1 MKYLYKSALL
11 ALITSA
17 TVQAQEVT
25 IDLAGIQT
33 NALEG
38 DLANVVLF
46 ESLPAGSIV
55 NGVTWTD
62 VTASGL
68 GGPSWGQEMTMDI
81 NGELDVVF
89 FQGELTGDWGPAS
102 GSAGLNF
109 TTDTLRIEFYESF
122 NDGAVDPDA
131 EFTGGSV
138 TITYGSPEDC
148 NGNGV
153 PDGDELGPDTD
164 CDNSGVLDAC
174 EGLADCDLN
183 GVPDIC
189 EPGLDNDLFENAT
202 PMELNGQVSGSTT
215 CALPETDYGVE
226 CNTNS
231 FTGNSPDVFFS
242 IELLEAGEIDLWTC
256 DSSYDT
262 DLSIHNLDGTIV
274 VCDGDGGDDNAADGC
289 QTYSSR
295 IITQLPAGD
304 YVIRIGG
311 WNGAAGD
318 FVLDSSFV
326 TGDPCDG
333 LVPANDLKENAIP
346 MPLNGQITGT
356 NVCAGSEAEFGA
368 DCNTSVFTGT
378 GPDVFYS
385 LEITESTTVILS
397 TCASDYDTDL
407 SIHDADGNI
416 LVCDGDSAD
425 PDACT
430 QYTSV
435 ITATLEAGNYLVRLG
450 GWNGAEGNFVLDSST
465 CSSSVYNVSSAA
477 EVTDLLATIDAC
489 GDDIINWAAG
499 TYDFGGSL
507 DLGGSGFIHRGA
519 VDASGDPA
527 TIITGN
533 GAHQCL
539 NSFGSGAFENFVF
552 ENGRSGG
559 DGGAFILAPTGKV
572 TFENCVF
579 RNNVSG
585 GNGGAVCNLGAQNG
599 SEFINCVFLNNSGN
613 DAGAAFANG
622 NGADGAIFTSCEFIG
637 NTAANTGGG
646 ICTAGGDP
654 TVVDCVFTNNA
665 ASSGGGIYVNGNPF
679 FGFDTATVS
688 GTTFCDND
696 PDAYA
701 GPGIFDDQG
710 GNEFA
715 CDEPACPED
724 VDENGS
730 VDFADI
736 LAVLSA
742 WGTDDAA
749 ADVDENGTVDF
760 ADVLALLSAWG
771 SC

>member
-1 MKYLYKSALL
+1 MKYATQIPTFAALAVSAIAYAGDTPETATPFVFGEAAVGTTTGNTEALL
-11 ALITSA
+11 TPSGSCGSYFTGSGPDAFYS
-17 TVQAQEVT
+17 
-25 IDLAGIQT
+25 
-33 NALEG
+33 
-38 DLANVVLF
+38 F
-46 ESLPAGSIV
+46 SL
-55 NGVTWTD
+55 D
-62 VTASGL
+62 TASTISL
-68 GGPSWGQEMTMDI
+68 SLC
-81 NGELDVVF
+81 N
-89 FQGELTGDWGPAS
+89 S
-102 GSAGLNF
+102 
-109 TTDTLRIEFYESF
+109 SF
-122 NDGAVDPDA
+122 
-131 EFTGGSV
+131 
-138 TITYGSPEDC
+138 
-148 NGNGV
+148 
-153 PDGDELGPDTD
+153 
-164 CDNSGVLDAC
+164 
-174 EGLADCDLN
+174 
-183 GVPDIC
+183 
-189 EPGLDNDLFENAT
+189 
-202 PMELNGQVSGSTT
+202 
-215 CALPETDYGVE
+215 
-226 CNTNS
+226 
-231 FTGNSPDVFFS
+231 
-242 IELLEAGEIDLWTC
+242 
-256 DSSYDT
+256 DT
-262 DLSIHNLDGTIV
+262 DLSVHDANTLALMAGA
-274 VCDGDGGDDNAADGC
+274 CNDDSCGSPLWQSTFSDVA
-289 QTYSSR
+289 
-295 IITQLPAGD
+295 LPAGD

-311 WNGAAGD
+311 WNGATGD
-318 FVLDSSFV
+318 FELSGSASS
-326 TGDPCDG
+326 GDPCEGQVPSNDAPENATPISSGAPLSGTTTCASEEGTWTAETSCGTFFSGFGADVFYSFTLDEASSVSISLCGSDFDTDLSVHNASDLTVVSGACNDDACGFPGYESEFLDVTIPAGDYLIRVGGYQGTASGDFTISFDAVVGDPCEG
-333 LVPANDLKENAIP
+333 LVPANDLIENAIP

-356 NVCAGSEAEFGA
+356 NVCAGSEAEFGG
-368 DCNTSVFTGT
+368 DCDTNAFTGG

-425 PDACT
+425 PAVCT

-450 GWNGAEGNFVLDSST
+450 GWNGDTGNFVLDSST
-465 CSSSVYNVSSAA
+465 CSSSVYNVSSVA
-477 EVTDLLATIDAC
+477 EVTDLLANIDAC
-489 GDDIINWAAG
+489 GADIINWAPG
-499 TYDFGGSL
+499 TYDFGASL
-507 DLGGSGFIHRGA
+507 NLGGTGFIHRGA
-519 VDASGDPA
+519 VDSSGEPA

-533 GAHQCL
+533 DAHQCL

-559 DGGAFILAPTGKV
+559 DGGAFILAPSGKV

-585 GNGGAVCNLGAQNG
+585 AGGGAVCNLGAQNG
-599 SEFINCVFLNNSGN
+599 SEFINCLFLNNSGS
-613 DAGAAFANG
+613 DAGAAFANN

-637 NTAANTGGG
+637 NTAANTGGA

-665 ASSGGGIYVNGNPF
+665 ANSGGGIYVNGNPF
-679 FGFDTATVS
+679 FGLDTATVS

-730 VDFADI
+730 VDFNDL

-749 ADVDENGTVDF
+749 ADVDESGSVDF